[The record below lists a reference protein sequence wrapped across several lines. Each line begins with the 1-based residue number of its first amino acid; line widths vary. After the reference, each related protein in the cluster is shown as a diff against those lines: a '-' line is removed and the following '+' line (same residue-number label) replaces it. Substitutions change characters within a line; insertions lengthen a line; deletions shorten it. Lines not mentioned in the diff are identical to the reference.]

1 MQNLKLFD
9 GGKRTTAIKQQQL
22 QTQIQELGIDQ
33 SEDDIEIA
41 ITQTY
46 LQVLYAYEAVRIN
59 ENTVE
64 VLTAQ
69 RDRSAELLSG
79 RLNFA
84 YRLGTDGI
92 AA

>member
-1 MQNLKLFD
+1 M
-9 GGKRTTAIKQQQL
+9 
-22 QTQIQELGIDQ
+22 QELGIEQ

-64 VLTAQ
+64 VSTAQ
-69 RDRSAELLSG
+69 RDRSAELMKAGSI
-79 RLNFA
+79 FA
-84 YRLGTDGI
+84 YRHGNRWNHSLVRTNTSLL
-92 AA
+92 